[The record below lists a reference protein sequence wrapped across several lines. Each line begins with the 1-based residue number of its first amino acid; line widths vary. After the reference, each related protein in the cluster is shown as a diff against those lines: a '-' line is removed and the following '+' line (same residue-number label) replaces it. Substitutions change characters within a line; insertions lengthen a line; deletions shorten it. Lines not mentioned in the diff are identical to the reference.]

1 MKLKLETEWSE
12 LDSIHG
18 ALFRLALVIILSLL
32 FLIQVENDAHCDF
45 VHLRE
50 MILRTN
56 LEDLRSTTHTKH
68 YEVRFCLRI
77 FTKIRILLAA

>member
-1 MKLKLETEWSE
+1 MGHCSGWRSKSCISFQL
-12 LDSIHG
+12 
-18 ALFRLALVIILSLL
+18 
-32 FLIQVENDAHCDF
+32 LIQVENDAHCDF

-68 YEVRFCLRI
+68 YEVCSCEI
-77 FTKIRILLAA
+77 S